1 MKRISYDRRCAAR
14 RIGCAAV
21 SLSLCAVL
29 GCGCAVLPA
38 ASEPAAS
45 SAVDTIPTD
54 ANGQPL
60 YDSTLLQDGQLR
72 TLYSRGSSGV
82 ILCGSK
88 VVCTFSSSEN
98 VSLVEDSATGETNYF
113 FRTWS
118 DSTGRGGRRS
128 ALYDKTGTEVRAFD
142 GEWSATLNH
151 GLLVLREDQLVDG
164 KYTGDYSGYGSCQ
177 VIDLSSGESL
187 TVPENAYNCFVCG
200 DLLVFNCYARPA
212 DLDADTWDEDH
223 GLHSWV
229 LVQNQDGSTLHR
241 IDAAQSYDLSYYSSG
256 LPEGWIELD
265 TYRTDSADGDNTIS
279 VLYSPATGEELSG
292 FIQYCGN
299 GAACFRTEDYRYELR
314 DLTAEGCPVLNTFD
328 GQVSYYFSGYAVLW
342 RTDDDFRYELQDLVS
357 GKTYPLYAASVTNN
371 DIALYFEDGRLQ
383 MFDMTTGDLLMNTTV
398 EPVANQQSILMN
410 CEGDGYVWL
419 ELRDNDTYDTTA
431 TRVYGP
437 EGLVSDLTP
446 LQSTYESL
454 NYLTTTPEGKPMYY
468 GTRPATGSAYSSVN
482 DVLDADGNVVISGL
496 ASCYGYYSN
505 SLNGLPEHVFSAQ
518 RGFYQGWMDTTGRWV
533 YCCSIFSSLD
543 DDDQLLW

>member
-1 MKRISYDRRCAAR
+1 MKCISSHSR
-14 RIGCAAV
+14 RIGCAVV
-21 SLSLCAVL
+21 SLSLCAAL
-29 GCGCAVLPA
+29 GCSCAVLPA

-60 YDSTLLQDGQLR
+60 YDPTVLQDGQLR
-72 TLYSRGSSGV
+72 ILYSHGTSGV

-98 VSLVEDSATGETNYF
+98 VSLVEDSSTGETNYY

-128 ALYDKTGTEVRAFD
+128 ALYDKTGTEVRTFD
-142 GEWSATLNH
+142 GEWSAALNH
-151 GLLVLREDQLVDG
+151 NLLVLREDQLLDG
-164 KYTGDYSGYGSCQ
+164 QYTGDYSGYGSCQ

-200 DLLVFNCYARPA
+200 DLLVFNCYVRPA

-229 LVQNQDGSTLHR
+229 LVQDRDGSTLRR

-256 LPEGWIELD
+256 LPEGWVELD
-265 TYRTDSADGDNTIS
+265 TYHADGDGEGSSTVS
-279 VLYSPATGEELSG
+279 VLYNPATGEELSG
-292 FIQYCGN
+292 FVQYCGN
-299 GAACFRTEDYRYELR
+299 GTACFQTEDSRYELR
-314 DLTAEGCPVLNTFD
+314 DLTAEGCPVLYTFD

-357 GKTYPLYAASVTNN
+357 GKTYPLYAASATNN

-383 MFDMTTGDLLMNTTV
+383 VFDMTTGELRTDTTV
-398 EPVANQQSILMN
+398 EPVAGQQSILMN
-410 CEGDGYVWL
+410 CESDGYVWL
-419 ELRDNDTYDTTA
+419 ELQDRDTFDTTA

-437 EGLVSDLTP
+437 EDLVSDLTP
-446 LQSTYESL
+446 LQSTYDYL
-454 NYLTTTPEGKPMYY
+454 NYLTTTPEGRPLYC
-468 GTRPATGSAYSSVN
+468 GTYNAPGSSGQLC
-482 DVLDADGNVVISGL
+482 DVLDETGTVVISGL

-518 RGFYQGWMDTTGRWV
+518 RGFYYGWMDTTGRWV
-533 YCCSIFSSLD
+533 YCRSIFSSLD